1 MASDD
6 HYDTVKAIRFIDPSY
21 NPGKEKPQFCNQK
34 SGLPETLAEL
44 SDDYL
49 KKLIG
54 NMTNSNCRNTLD
66 ILINTN
72 LSRERSEGAG
82 LLLSEIAIGGMT
94 ASNEKNSGSESLG
107 SSSTTEGCLTQLMQ
121 DFSQLS
127 LSLGNVCRSTVSASL
142 QTFSSTQNV
151 VLNIE
156 TGPTNAMAKA
166 RAKETSAFYAA
177 VKDLEN
183 NTIMD
188 WPSKRYFLD
197 QIYKTEDAKTNNFNF
212 GITNSQFN
220 VLVQNKQS
228 LTASNNL
235 AISSEDEQKESMENT
250 LKSQLTNDLKQKYG
264 LGSAQLGSISEAIT
278 ERVKQAREEKFDAII
293 TLANEHKIVVNQDGS
308 LTMLV
313 RGPINNVT
321 LDLSAKNM
329 SFLRSEAVVKEINT
343 LSKDISDKFVF
354 DILNGNVAGIEAEGL
369 ADLQKAIGDSM
380 ANLADKLKPASLFGD
395 GGLGGLFGGGA
406 MIFLIIFLLLFSG
419 GGGGTGMKIVLI
431 LLVVVA
437 AYVGIAYMF
446 SLWPFKSKKE
456 DFSKQYKTTRRYP
469 YDSSN
474 KFKTRTTPNVE
485 YLTSRMGT
493 RKKIK
498 TTPYKR

>member
-1 MASDD
+1 MASDY
-6 HYDTVKAIRFIDPSY
+6 HYDTEKAIRFIDPSY
-21 NPGKEKPQFCNQK
+21 NPGTERPPFCNQK
-34 SGLPETLAEL
+34 SYLPETLDKL
-44 SDDYL
+44 SEDYL

-54 NMTNSNCRNTLD
+54 NMTDTDCRNTLD

-82 LLLSEIAIGGMT
+82 FLLTEFGGGGMT
-94 ASNEKNSGSESLG
+94 ASNEKNTGSENLG
-107 SSSTTEGCLTQLMQ
+107 SSSTTQGCLTQLFQ

-127 LSLGNVCRSTVSASL
+127 LSLGSICRSTGSTSF
-142 QTFSSTQNV
+142 QTFDSTQNLT
-151 VLNIE
+151 LNIE
-156 TGPTNAMAKA
+156 TGPTNAMTKA
-166 RAKETSAFYAA
+166 RAKETLAFYDAI
-177 VKDLEN
+177 KDLEN
-183 NTIMD
+183 NTILD
-188 WPSKRYFLD
+188 WPSKKYFID
-197 QIYKTEDAKTNNFNF
+197 QFTKIEAAKNNNFNF
-212 GITNSQFN
+212 GINRSQFN
-220 VLVQNKQS
+220 ILVTNQQS
-228 LTASNNL
+228 LASTNNL
-235 AISSEDEQKESMENT
+235 AISSDDDQKDSMEET
-250 LKSQLTNDLKQKYG
+250 LKSQLTNDLSQKYG

-278 ERVKQAREEKFDAII
+278 ERVKKARDDEFNAII
-293 TLANEHKIVVNQDGS
+293 SLANEHKIVVNQNGS

-313 RGPINNVT
+313 RGPLNDIT
-321 LDLSAKNM
+321 LDFAGKNM
-329 SFLRSEAVVKEINT
+329 SFLRSEAVVKAINS
-343 LSKDISDKFVF
+343 LSKEVSDKLVY
-354 DILNGNVAGIEAEGL
+354 DILNGNVSSIEAEGL
-369 ADLQKAIGDSM
+369 ADLQKTIGESM
-380 ANLADKLKPASLFGD
+380 ANLADKLKPPSLFGD
-395 GGLGGLFGGGA
+395 GGLGGLLGGGG

-456 DFSKQYKTTRRYP
+456 DFSKQFKTTRRYP

-498 TTPYKR
+498 KTPYKR